1 MKIRFILVL
10 SVLIFVPA
18 WAGTPQS
25 GKSAAD
31 DARMVEIVLDASG
44 SMAGKLASGE
54 PKMEAAKKAVAD
66 LASKLPGTLTLAFRA
81 YGHQSAKDK
90 HDCRDTQLLVP
101 FGPLAQGKDTILAL
115 SGGLQAKGYTP
126 ITFVLQKAAEDFPP
140 SFGGE
145 RMIILV
151 SDGIETCEGDPCATA
166 KALDKANPKI
176 LVHTVGFGVDEAA
189 RSQLD
194 CIARATGGT
203 YFGAADAGQLIAAL
217 SQAIR
222 TASVVV
228 VEKKGTGWL
237 EVKGAHLHGHAVTE
251 AESGKLVE
259 TASSTRSTVPLPS
272 GLYNVAFGK
281 ALWKSVEVKAGETTV
296 LEPGWI
302 SMVKA
307 SLNGHDIVDPET
319 GAVHGTVSS
328 LDSTATLI
336 PGRYLVMFG
345 SMSWEVEVK
354 GGRESK
360 LNPGTVTVKR
370 ADYRGH
376 KIFNAAGDVVGSV
389 SNIMSSMPLP
399 PGEYAIEIGG
409 RRIPFS
415 LKEGEDIEFDNKDA
429 P

>member
-1 MKIRFILVL
+1 MKIRFILV
-10 SVLIFVPA
+10 
-18 WAGTPQS
+18 
-25 GKSAAD
+25 SAAFLLSPLWAD
-31 DARMVEIVLDASG
+31 LAQPNPPASGDGKMIEIILDASG
-44 SMAGKLASGE
+44 SMAGKLATGE
-54 PKMEAAKKAVAD
+54 PKLEAAKKAVAE
-66 LASKLPGTLTLAFRA
+66 LASKLPGTLTIAFRA

-90 HDCRDTQLLVP
+90 HDCMDTQLLVP
-101 FGPLAQGKDTILAL
+101 FGPLAQSKDTILAL
-115 SGGLQAKGYTP
+115 SSGLQAKGYTP
-126 ITFVLQKAAEDFPP
+126 ITYVLQKAAEDFPAA
-140 SFGGE
+140 FGDE

-151 SDGIETCEGDPCATA
+151 SDGIETCEGDPCAAA

-176 LVHTVGFGVDEAA
+176 LIHTVGFGVDEAA
-189 RSQLD
+189 RRQLD
-194 CIARATGGT
+194 CIARATGGA

-237 EVKGAHLHGHAVTE
+237 EVKGADLHGHAVTE

-259 TASSTRSTVPLPS
+259 TASSIRSTVALPA

-302 SMVKA
+302 SMAKA
-307 SLNGHDIVDPET
+307 SLHGHDIVDPET

-328 LDSTATLI
+328 LDSTATLM

-345 SMSWEVEVK
+345 SIPWEVEVK
-354 GGRESK
+354 GGQESK
-360 LNPGTVTVKR
+360 INPGTVTVKR

-376 KIFNAAGDVVGSV
+376 KIFNASGEVVGSV
-389 SNIMSSMPLP
+389 SNTMDWIPLP
-399 PGEYAIEIGG
+399 PGNYAIEIGG
-409 RRIPFS
+409 ERIPFS
-415 LKEGEDIEFDNKDA
+415 LKEGEDKEFDNKDTR
-429 P
+429 